1 MVTKFKTMNLKEL
14 ENTIGGRHSVPY
26 SYGYQSGRG
35 FKGAAAAYN
44 IIKTV
49 ASFLN
54 KERSLFQYLLKQTLF
69 YLLLKEFESEIL
81 FLAKFDTNAYK
92 I

>member
-1 MVTKFKTMNLKEL
+1 MVTTFKTMNLKEL

-49 ASFLN
+49 ASF
-54 KERSLFQYLLKQTLF
+54 
-69 YLLLKEFESEIL
+69 FE
-81 FLAKFDTNAYK
+81 
-92 I
+92 